1 MKKLLLII
9 FSLVFLLSNAIAN
22 DNNIDEFTNW
32 LLRFPNH
39 ENIKRIQ
46 KWANNPDNLNKYQI
60 GFVYHY
66 KNIGKN
72 NFNDASWTVVEAN
85 CHFLK

>member
-1 MKKLLLII
+1 MKAPGPAK
-9 FSLVFLLSNAIAN
+9 
-22 DNNIDEFTNW
+22 D
-32 LLRFPNH
+32 
-39 ENIKRIQ
+39 
-46 KWANNPDNLNKYQI
+46 
-60 GFVYHY
+60 Y

>member
-1 MKKLLLII
+1 
-9 FSLVFLLSNAIAN
+9 
-22 DNNIDEFTNW
+22 
-32 LLRFPNH
+32 
-39 ENIKRIQ
+39 
-46 KWANNPDNLNKYQI
+46 
-60 GFVYHY
+60 VYHY